1 MTKARTLA
9 TALALASMGMAGMAA
24 PVPAQAQTVRILTAL
39 TTQDLA
45 EAMEAIGGQSRLNE
59 TPQGGGLS
67 MTVRFASGLNAVA
80 QFNCNNNTGCTGLH
94 LIAYFPPGEVLTPQ
108 QALSRVLNF
117 NWGRAA
123 ISAGLD
129 DSGNMFVSRYIVLDG
144 GVTPQNL
151 VANLQVFEALASEFA
166 TM

>member
-1 MTKARTLA
+1 
-9 TALALASMGMAGMAA
+9 
-24 PVPAQAQTVRILTAL
+24 
-39 TTQDLA
+39 
-45 EAMEAIGGQSRLNE
+45 
-59 TPQGGGLS
+59 
-67 MTVRFASGLNAVA
+67 
-80 QFNCNNNTGCTGLH
+80 
-94 LIAYFPPGEVLTPQ
+94 
-108 QALSRVLNF
+108 VLNF

-123 ISAGLD
+123 VSAGLD